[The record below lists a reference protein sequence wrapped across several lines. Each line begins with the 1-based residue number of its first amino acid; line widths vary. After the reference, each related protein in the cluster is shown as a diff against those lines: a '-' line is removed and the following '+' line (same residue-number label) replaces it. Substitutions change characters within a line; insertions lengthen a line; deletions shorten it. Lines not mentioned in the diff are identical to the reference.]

1 MHASGGSRASLSIGA
16 SSSKRLG
23 PRVSRG
29 GWSRL
34 LRLPGG
40 AVDERLE
47 FVGCDCEAA
56 EDEALVETAT
66 GWDALVAG
74 DAVVTDGE
82 CLFRDEEVEADADT
96 ERLSF
101 LSN

>member
-1 MHASGGSRASLSIGA
+1 MSAYNGGGHASGGSRASLSREA
-16 SSSKRLG
+16 SSSKRFG

-47 FVGCDCEAA
+47 LVGCDCGAAEEAA
-56 EDEALVETAT
+56 LVVTAT
-66 GWDALVAG
+66 G
-74 DAVVTDGE
+74 
-82 CLFRDEEVEADADT
+82 
-96 ERLSF
+96 
-101 LSN
+101 